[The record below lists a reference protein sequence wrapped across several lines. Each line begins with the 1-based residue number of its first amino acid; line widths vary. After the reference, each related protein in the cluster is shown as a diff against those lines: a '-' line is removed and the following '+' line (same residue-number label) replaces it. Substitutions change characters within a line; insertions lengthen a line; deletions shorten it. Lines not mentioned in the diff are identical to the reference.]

1 MPIAHCIK
9 IFFYENRNCKGEG
22 GDGHGSLLDGKCPL
36 PPPYPITM
44 SPYFQGNHG
53 RRSNCLGTRVLS
65 PNDSLLKII
74 TYHHEVSCCVL
85 QKKICREH
93 VKLSFFT

>member
-1 MPIAHCIK
+1 MDAHCIK
-9 IFFYENRNCKGEG
+9 IFFMRKGSIKERAG

-74 TYHHEVSCCVL
+74 TYHHEVSC
-85 QKKICREH
+85 
-93 VKLSFFT
+93 